1 MIALFLT
8 PSLLFDRVSGNELVR
23 IKKIYRRND
32 MSAQEETTPTK
43 KNYKKRGLKYLLI
56 AVVLL
61 AIWLILTLAHI
72 PSGFIV
78 VVNTILLL
86 SGGICLVVGLINV
99 IIGIIRD

>member
-23 IKKIYRRND
+23 IKRIDRRND

-72 PSGFIV
+72 PSGFILA
-78 VVNTILLL
+78 VNTILKKGKVVVADVICPL
-86 SGGICLVVGLINV
+86 SLVNMF
-99 IIGIIRD
+99 R